1 LTDIV
6 LVFEVHQPHRLKR
19 SYFWEHDM
27 FKRVKKGELF
37 DYYFDAAVNRE
48 VFERACRKCYFPSNK
63 ILQEVIDKHKREKK
77 QVKVSFSISGVFL
90 EQCEMFS
97 KDLLESFKQLSETG
111 CVEFLSQTYYHSL
124 SSLYPDRDEFIEQLE
139 AHQQVVRS
147 LLHYTPSVFE
157 NTELLYNNAIARTIE
172 KLGYKGIFTE
182 GVERILHGK
191 SPNCLYT
198 PKDCKKTKILLRNY
212 KLTDDVGFRFSAR
225 WWNEWPLTADKYAG
239 WLASTPGQC
248 INIFPDYETFGEHH
262 WPETGIHDFLRH
274 LPSEILKWWH
284 LHMATP
290 SEVVEKYASVG
301 EIDVP
306 ELGGT
311 VSWADLERDASC
323 WLGNTMQWAY
333 YTNVKRL
340 EPLVK
345 ETNDKDLLKTW
356 RYFQISDHLYYM
368 FTAGGAPGEVHSYFS
383 PYDSP
388 IDAFVTAQAAI
399 LDFENRVRLASV
411 AANEPFLF
419 YTGVGEEFFTGKTV
433 WSLEGFPTAIQRAD
447 SESLEF
453 HDSRGDFEKWAEESL
468 HDRTLSAR
476 FKGIRLAKLKEKQL
490 RESLAKVAEQRF
502 NELHRQMQK
511 ATQCF

>member
-1 LTDIV
+1 
-6 LVFEVHQPHRLKR
+6 
-19 SYFWEHDM
+19 
-27 FKRVKKGELF
+27 
-37 DYYFDAAVNRE
+37 
-48 VFERACRKCYFPSNK
+48 
-63 ILQEVIDKHKREKK
+63 
-77 QVKVSFSISGVFL
+77 
-90 EQCEMFS
+90 
-97 KDLLESFKQLSETG
+97 
-111 CVEFLSQTYYHSL
+111 
-124 SSLYPDRDEFIEQLE
+124 
-139 AHQQVVRS
+139 
-147 LLHYTPSVFE
+147 
-157 NTELLYNNAIARTIE
+157 
-172 KLGYKGIFTE
+172 
-182 GVERILHGK
+182 
-191 SPNCLYT
+191 
-198 PKDCKKTKILLRNY
+198 
-212 KLTDDVGFRFSAR
+212 
-225 WWNEWPLTADKYAG
+225 
-239 WLASTPGQC
+239 
-248 INIFPDYETFGEHH
+248 
-262 WPETGIHDFLRH
+262 
-274 LPSEILKWWH
+274 
-284 LHMATP
+284 MATP